1 MLNLNE
7 HIYFKKQMTSL
18 KNHSFALLLTACFS
32 FVSGQKAESQKTV
45 SHEALPFVSKS
56 WISDNGDGTYK
67 NPILHADYSDPDV
80 IRVDSDYYMVTSS
93 FNWTPGLPVLHSRDL
108 VNWELI
114 GHALEK
120 LPPFD
125 VYDRVQPGCGEWA
138 PCIRYH
144 NNEFYIFFPD
154 PDYGIYMI
162 KAKDPKGPWSD
173 PVIVKEGKGM
183 IDPTPLWDDDDSVY
197 LAYAFAGSR
206 AGIKSVLMV
215 CTLSPDATKANNDDV
230 VVFDGHE
237 KDNTVEG
244 PKFYKRNGWYYIFAP
259 AGGVKPGWQL
269 ALRSENVFGPYE
281 SKVVMAQ
288 GKTAINGPH
297 QGAWVTTVTGEDW
310 FVHFQDK
317 NAYGRVVHL
326 NPLTWKNDW
335 PVIGTD
341 SDGDGCGEPVLTYT
355 KPDVGKK
362 YSIITPPENDE
373 FNTSRTGLQWQW
385 PANRQLTWGFPSGN
399 YGYYRLN
406 CIPQPEGSKS
416 LWNVPNLMLQKFP
429 AEEFNATVKL
439 TFNPIFDNEEV
450 GLVVMGMDYAT
461 LTLKR
466 ENGQLYLYVS
476 ECIAADQGGEP
487 QKSVPLPIKTNTIW
501 LNVKVRKGAVC
512 QFSYSSDEKTFNQVG
527 KPFTAKAGKW
537 IGAKIGMYAL
547 RNGIINDAGYADID
561 WFRIEK

>member
-7 HIYFKKQMTSL
+7 HIYFKKQMTSF
-18 KNHSFALLLTACFS
+18 KKYFFALLLTTCFS
-32 FVSGQKAESQKTV
+32 FVGGQKAESQKPESRV
-45 SHEALPFVSKS
+45 ALPFVSKS
-56 WISDNGDGTYK
+56 WVSDNGDGTYK

-93 FNWTPGLPVLHSRDL
+93 FNWTPGLPVLHSHDL

-114 GHALEK
+114 GHALDN
-120 LPPFD
+120 LPPYE
-125 VYDRVQPGCGEWA
+125 VYDKVQPGCGEWA

-162 KAKDPKGPWSD
+162 KAGNPKGPWSD
-173 PVIVKEGKGM
+173 PVIVKEGRGM
-183 IDPTPLWDDDDSVY
+183 IDPTPLWDDDGSVY

-215 CTLSPDATKANNDDV
+215 CTLSSDATKANNDDV
-230 VVFDGHE
+230 VVFDGHV

-269 ALRSENVFGPYE
+269 ALRSKNVFGPYE

-288 GKTAINGPH
+288 GKSTINGPH

-341 SDGDGCGEPVLTYT
+341 NDGDGCGEPLLTYK
-355 KPDVGKK
+355 KPDIGKK
-362 YSIITPPENDE
+362 YDIITPPESDE

-399 YGYYRLN
+399 YGFYRLN
-406 CIPQPEGSKS
+406 CIPQPEGSES
-416 LWNVPNLMLQKFP
+416 LWNVPTLMLQKFP
-429 AEEFNATVKL
+429 AEEFTASVKL
-439 TFNPIFDNEEV
+439 TFNPNFDNEEV

-466 ENGQLYLYVS
+466 ENGQLVLFTA
-476 ECIAADQGGEP
+476 ECLAADQGGEP
-487 QKSVPLPIKTNTIW
+487 QKSVSIPIKTNTIW
-501 LNVKVRKGAVC
+501 LNVKVTKGAVC
-512 QFSYSSDEKTFNQVG
+512 SFSYSSDGKSFIQAG

-537 IGAKIGMYAL
+537 IGAKVGLYAL
-547 RNGIINDAGYADID
+547 RQGVINDAGYADID